1 MNTYPWQVFLS
12 IAENRSFQK
21 TAASMNLSASAVS
34 HMISKLEDSCGYP
47 LFVRNRNNIELTTNE
62 KILMPYVVNLL
73 KCENALD
80 QEILGLKETTSGIV
94 RIAGINSA
102 IRLWMPD
109 ILWRFN
115 EKYPNIK
122 VVVMQSGNESLREWI
137 EKGVIDLAL
146 LDKEIIRTSPVRE
159 DSFMP
164 MHKTPMVCLTPKDYV
179 PLDGKVIKRDDLMS
193 KPIIMQLE
201 GYDYQAMEYLKEIG
215 VSADSNFQVETDA
228 TCHTF
233 VEHGFGFC
241 VTSELAARCNP
252 SDVNMYPLE
261 KEMFVTIGLV
271 TVYSSY
277 MSPAARLLRKEVFD
291 YMTETGLMNV

>member
-1 MNTYPWQVFLS
+1 MNTYPWQVFMM

-21 TAASMNLSASAVS
+21 TAASLHLSTSAVS

-47 LFVRNRNNIELTTNE
+47 LFVRNRNNIELTTNG
-62 KILMPYVVNLL
+62 KILMPYVVSLL
-73 KCENALD
+73 RCEAALD
-80 QEILGLKETTSGIV
+80 QEVLGLKETTSGIV

-109 ILWRFN
+109 ILRRFN

-122 VVVMQSGNESLREWI
+122 VVVMQSGNESLRDWI

-146 LDKEIIRTSPVRE
+146 LDREILRSSSVRE
-159 DSFMP
+159 DSFLP
-164 MHKTPMVCLTPKDYV
+164 LHKTPMICLAPRDYV
-179 PLDGKVIKRDDLMS
+179 PLDGRIIKRDDLLS

-201 GYDYQAMEYLKEIG
+201 GYDFQAMEYLKEIG

-233 VEHGFGFC
+233 VEYGFGFC

-252 SDVNMYPLE
+252 GDVNLYPLE
-261 KEMFVTIGLV
+261 KEMYVTIGLV

-277 MSPAARLLRKEVFD
+277 MSPAARLLRKEIFD